1 MKLKQLTVKGI
12 KRYEGNI
19 YASGSKTVGLW
30 VGEDDRERLEE
41 SVLISLN

>member
-12 KRYEGNI
+12 KGYEGNI
-19 YASGSKTVGLW
+19 YASGRKTVGVW
-30 VGEDDRERLEE
+30 VGEDDRERLQD